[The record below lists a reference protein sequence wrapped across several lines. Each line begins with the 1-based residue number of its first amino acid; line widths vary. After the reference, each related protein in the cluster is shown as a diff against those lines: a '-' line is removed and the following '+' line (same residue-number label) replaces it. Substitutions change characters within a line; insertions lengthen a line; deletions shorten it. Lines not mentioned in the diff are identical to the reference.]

1 MRGRAQDLLLAL
13 WRRVPL
19 DALEVFGD
27 RAVAD
32 AYINADPH
40 A

>member
-1 MRGRAQDLLLAL
+1 LRGTAQDLLLAL

-19 DALEVFGD
+19 DALEIFGD

-32 AYINADPH
+32 TFIGADSR